1 MTKGILRRSP
11 TSKRVG
17 RQVVSFELQKGD
29 RVVVTGAA
37 GFIGSAVVRAL
48 LARGVDVVALLEP
61 GAVTSNLDG
70 LDVERREV
78 DITKEGQLAGAFD
91 GAKYCFH
98 LAAKFGFWPK
108 DASSFYEVNVRGSQN
123 VVRAATDAGVERIV
137 FTSTVATLGLWETK
151 EGRPSTED
159 DVAEISHLYG
169 NYKQTKYVAE
179 HEVLRLAAQGAP
191 VVLVLPTMP
200 HGPFDHRPT
209 PSGKVVLDYLNGR
222 MPGYVDTA
230 MNVAHVD
237 DLAAGHLLALERGR
251 QGRSYICGGENITM
265 AQLLRTL
272 SDVTGLPPVR
282 SSIPVGLPEDRGLRL
297 EFHRRRSPGTRTAG
311 LVGGGADGDDDDD
324 LRRFAGARR
333 DRLHV
338 APGRATRSSI
348 PRSGSS
354 SNGYVDAERVA
365 LDLVESTGRR
375 VTQVPRCRS

>member
-1 MTKGILRRSP
+1 M
-11 TSKRVG
+11 
-17 RQVVSFELQKGD
+17 SFELRKSD

-48 LARGVDVVALLEP
+48 IARGVNVVALLEP

-78 DITKEGQLAGAFD
+78 DITKATQLVGAFD
-91 GAKYCFH
+91 GARFCFH

-108 DASSFYEVNVRGSQN
+108 DSTSFYDVNVRGSQN
-123 VVRAATDAGVERIV
+123 VVRAATDAGVERVV
-137 FTSTVATLGLWETK
+137 FTSTVATLGLWKTK
-151 EGRPSTED
+151 DGRPSNED
-159 DVAEISHLYG
+159 DVADISHLYG

-237 DLAAGHLLALERGR
+237 DLAQGHLLALERGR
-251 QGRSYICGGENITM
+251 QGRSYICGGDNITM

-272 SDVTGLPPVR
+272 SDLTALP
-282 SSIPVGLPEDRGLRL
+282 S
-297 EFHRRRSPGTRTAG
+297 
-311 LVGGGADGDDDDD
+311 AD
-324 LRRFAGARR
+324 RRFPSVFPMIA
-333 DRLHV
+333 
-338 APGRATRSSI
+338 
-348 PRSGSS
+348 
-354 SNGYVDAERVA
+354 GYVSSFIEGDVMGREPRVPLEAAQMAGTTMTFNDSRARDEIGYTSRPATQALFDSARWFVEHGYVSAERTK
-365 LDLVESTGRR
+365 LISWRPPT
-375 VTQVPRCRS
+375 SH

>member
-1 MTKGILRRSP
+1 
-11 TSKRVG
+11 
-17 RQVVSFELQKGD
+17 VSFKLKKSD

-48 LARGVDVVALLEP
+48 LARGVNVVALLEP

-70 LDVERREV
+70 LDVERHDV
-78 DITKEGQLAGAFD
+78 DITKESELAGAFD

-108 DASSFYEVNVRGSQN
+108 NASSFYEVNVRGSQN
-123 VVRAATDAGVERIV
+123 VVRAATVAGVERIV

-191 VVLVLPTMP
+191 VILVLPTMP
-200 HGPFDHRPT
+200 HGPYDHRPT
-209 PSGKVVLDYLNGR
+209 PSGKVVLDYLKGQ

-237 DLAAGHLLALERGR
+237 DLAAGHLLALERGQ

-265 AQLLRTL
+265 AQLLSTL
-272 SDVTGLPPVR
+272 SDVTGLPR
-282 SSIPVGLPEDRGLRL
+282 SD
-297 EFHRRRSPGTRTAG
+297 
-311 LVGGGADGDDDDD
+311 
-324 LRRFAGARR
+324 RRFPSIFPKVAGYVSSFVEGDLLGREPRVSLEAAQMATTTMTFDDSRARDEIGYTSR
-333 DRLHV
+333 PAASALFDSAKWFV
-338 APGRATRSSI
+338 D
-348 PRSGSS
+348 
-354 SNGYVDAERVA
+354 NGYVDAERVRLITWNPPA
-365 LDLVESTGRR
+365 EG
-375 VTQVPRCRS
+375 

>member
-1 MTKGILRRSP
+1 
-11 TSKRVG
+11 
-17 RQVVSFELQKGD
+17 VSFELRGGD

-48 LARGVDVVALLEP
+48 LTRDVEVVALLEP
-61 GAVTSNLDG
+61 GASTSNLDD

-78 DITKEGQLAGAFD
+78 DITKEQQLDGVFD
-91 GAKYCFH
+91 GARFCFH

-108 DASSFYEVNVRGSQN
+108 DASTFYDVNVNGSRN
-123 VVRAATDAGVERIV
+123 VVRAATLAGIERTV

-151 EGRPSTED
+151 SGRPSNED
-159 DVAEISHLYG
+159 DVADLSHLYG

-237 DLAAGHLLALERGR
+237 DLAKGHLLALENGR
-251 QGRSYICGGENITM
+251 QGQSYICGGENITM
-265 AQLLRTL
+265 AQLLATL
-272 SDVTGLPPVR
+272 AQVTGLP
-282 SSIPVGLPEDRGLRL
+282 SSDRRFPSVFPLI
-297 EFHRRRSPGTRTAG
+297 AG
-311 LVGGGADGDDDDD
+311 HLSNFIEGDL
-324 LRRFAGARR
+324 LRREPRVPLEAAQMASTTMTFDDAKARR
-333 DRLHV
+333 EIGYTSRPAAAALYESARWFVQH
-338 APGRATRSSI
+338 
-348 PRSGSS
+348 
-354 SNGYVDAERVA
+354 GYVDDDRVQLISWHAPSSEREA
-365 LDLVESTGRR
+365 
-375 VTQVPRCRS
+375 

>member
-1 MTKGILRRSP
+1 
-11 TSKRVG
+11 
-17 RQVVSFELQKGD
+17 VSFELQNGD

-48 LARGVDVVALLEP
+48 LARGVHVVALLEP

-78 DITKEGQLAGAFD
+78 DITKEEQLSGAFE
-91 GAKYCFH
+91 GSKYCFH

-108 DASSFYEVNVRGSQN
+108 DASSFYDVNVRGSQN

-151 EGRPSTED
+151 RGRPSTED
-159 DVAEISHLYG
+159 DVADVAHLYG

-200 HGPFDHRPT
+200 HGPYDHRPT
-209 PSGKVVLDYLNGR
+209 PSGKVVLDYLNGK

-237 DLAAGHLLALERGR
+237 DLAVGHLLALERGR
-251 QGRSYICGGENITM
+251 QGRSYICGGENLTM
-265 AQLLRTL
+265 AELLRTL
-272 SDVTGLPPVR
+272 SAVTALP
-282 SSIPVGLPEDRGLRL
+282 S
-297 EFHRRRSPGTRTAG
+297 
-311 LVGGGADGDDDDD
+311 AD
-324 LRRFAGARR
+324 RRF
-333 DRLHV
+333 
-338 APGRATRSSI
+338 PSI
-348 PRSGSS
+348 VPKIA
-354 SNGYVDAERVA
+354 GYVSSFVEGDVLGREPRVSLEAAQMASTTMTFNDSRARSEIGYTSRPASRALFDSAQWFVEHGYVSAERTR
-365 LDLVESTGRR
+365 LITWHPPQEFE
-375 VTQVPRCRS
+375 

>member
-1 MTKGILRRSP
+1 M
-11 TSKRVG
+11 
-17 RQVVSFELQKGD
+17 SFELAKGD

-48 LARGVDVVALLEP
+48 LARDVDVVAFLEP
-61 GAVTSNLDG
+61 GAVTSNLDD
-70 LDVERREV
+70 LDVERRDV
-78 DITKEGQLAGAFD
+78 DVTNERQLSGAFD

-108 DASSFYEVNVRGSQN
+108 DASSFYDVNVRGSQY
-123 VVRAATDAGVERIV
+123 VVRAATDAGVERVV
-137 FTSTVATLGLWETK
+137 FTSTVATLGLWKTK
-151 EGRPSTED
+151 QGRPSTED
-159 DVAEISHLYG
+159 DFADVSHLYG

-237 DLAAGHLLALERGR
+237 DLATGHLLALERGR

-272 SDVTGLPPVR
+272 ADVTGLPP
-282 SSIPVGLPEDRGLRL
+282 
-297 EFHRRRSPGTRTAG
+297 
-311 LVGGGADGDDDDD
+311 AD
-324 LRRFAGARR
+324 RRFPSIFPKVAGYLSSFVEGDLLGREPRVSLEAAQMASTTMTFDDTRARDEIGYSSR
-333 DRLHV
+333 PASQALYDSAQWFV
-338 APGRATRSSI
+338 AH
-348 PRSGSS
+348 
-354 SNGYVDAERVA
+354 GYVSPERSRLIA
-365 LDLVESTGRR
+365 WSP
-375 VTQVPRCRS
+375 PR

>member
-1 MTKGILRRSP
+1 
-11 TSKRVG
+11 
-17 RQVVSFELQKGD
+17 VSFELKKGD

-48 LARGVDVVALLEP
+48 LARDVDVVAILEP
-61 GAVTSNLDG
+61 GASSSNLDD

-78 DITKEGQLAGAFD
+78 NITKESQLAGALH
-91 GAKYCFH
+91 GAKFCFH

-108 DASSFYEVNVRGSQN
+108 DATSFYEVNVRGSQN

-159 DVAEISHLYG
+159 DVADISHLYG

-237 DLAAGHLLALERGR
+237 DLAVGHLLALERGG

-272 SDVTGLPPVR
+272 ADVTGLPR
-282 SSIPVGLPEDRGLRL
+282 AE
-297 EFHRRRSPGTRTAG
+297 
-311 LVGGGADGDDDDD
+311 
-324 LRRFAGARR
+324 RRFPSIFPMIAG
-333 DRLHV
+333 HV
-338 APGRATRSSI
+338 SSFIEGDLLGREPRVSLEAAQMASTTMTFDDSRSRAEI
-348 PRSGSS
+348 GYSS
-354 SNGYVDAERVA
+354 RPASQALFDSAQWFVEHGYVSADRARLISWHPPLG
-365 LDLVESTGRR
+365 LD
-375 VTQVPRCRS
+375 

>member
-1 MTKGILRRSP
+1 MSHELRS
-11 TSKRVG
+11 
-17 RQVVSFELQKGD
+17 GD

-48 LARGVDVVALLEP
+48 LSRDVDVVALLEP
-61 GAVTSNLDG
+61 GAPTSNLDA
-70 LDVERREV
+70 LDVERQEV
-78 DITKEGQLAGAFD
+78 DITKARQLDGVFEGARF
-91 GAKYCFH
+91 CFH

-108 DASSFYEVNVRGSQN
+108 DAATFYDVNVNGSRN
-123 VVRAATDAGVERIV
+123 VVRAATFAGVERTV

-159 DVAEISHLYG
+159 DVADLSHLYG

-237 DLAAGHLLALERGR
+237 DLAHGHLLALENGQ
-251 QGRSYICGGENITM
+251 QGQSYICGGENITM
-265 AQLLRTL
+265 AQLLAIL
-272 SDVTGLPPVR
+272 SRVTGLPG
-282 SSIPVGLPEDRGLRL
+282 S
-297 EFHRRRSPGTRTAG
+297 A
-311 LVGGGADGDDDDD
+311 
-324 LRRFAGARR
+324 RRFPSVFPLIAGHLSSLIEGDLLGREPRVPLEAAQMASTTMTFDDTKARR
-333 DRLHV
+333 EIGYTSRPAAQALYESARWFVEH
-338 APGRATRSSI
+338 
-348 PRSGSS
+348 
-354 SNGYVDAERVA
+354 GYVDADRVA
-365 LDLVESTGRR
+365 QITWHPPAD
-375 VTQVPRCRS
+375 

>member
-1 MTKGILRRSP
+1 
-11 TSKRVG
+11 
-17 RQVVSFELQKGD
+17 VSLSLKKGD

-48 LARGVDVVALLEP
+48 LARGVNVVALLEP

-70 LDVERREV
+70 LDVERRDV
-78 DITKEGQLAGAFD
+78 DITKEVQLNGAFD

-108 DASSFYEVNVRGSQN
+108 DASSFYRVNVEGSKN
-123 VVRAATDAGVERIV
+123 VVRAATDAGVKRIV
-137 FTSTVATLGLWETK
+137 FTSTVATLGLWDTK
-151 EGRPSTED
+151 KGRPSNED
-159 DVAEISHLYG
+159 DVADISHLYG

-237 DLAAGHLLALERGR
+237 DLAAGHLLALQRGS

-272 SDVTGLPPVR
+272 SQVTGLPPAERHFPSIFPMIAGYVSSFIEGDVLGREPRVSLEAAQMASTTMTFDDSRAR
-282 SSIPVGLPEDRGLRL
+282 SEIGYTSRPASQALFDSAQWFVE
-297 EFHRRRSPGTRTAG
+297 H
-311 LVGGGADGDDDDD
+311 
-324 LRRFAGARR
+324 
-333 DRLHV
+333 
-338 APGRATRSSI
+338 
-348 PRSGSS
+348 
-354 SNGYVDAERVA
+354 NYVDAQRVR
-365 LDLVESTGRR
+365 LITWHPPLEVD
-375 VTQVPRCRS
+375 

>member
-1 MTKGILRRSP
+1 M
-11 TSKRVG
+11 
-17 RQVVSFELQKGD
+17 SFELKKGN

-61 GAVTSNLDG
+61 GAATSNLDD
-70 LDVERREV
+70 LDVERRDV
-78 DITKEGQLAGAFD
+78 DITKESQLAGAFE
-91 GAKYCFH
+91 GAKFCFH

-123 VVRAATDAGVERIV
+123 VVRSATDAGVERIV

-159 DVAEISHLYG
+159 DFAEISHLYG

-200 HGPFDHRPT
+200 HGPYDHRPT

-272 SDVTGLPPVR
+272 SDVTGLPPSDRRFPSILPKIVGYVSSFVEGDVLGREPRVSLEAAQMASTTMTFDDARVR
-282 SSIPVGLPEDRGLRL
+282 SEIGYTSRPAAHALFDSAQW
-297 EFHRRRSPGTRTAG
+297 F
-311 LVGGGADGDDDDD
+311 
-324 LRRFAGARR
+324 
-333 DRLHV
+333 V
-338 APGRATRSSI
+338 AH
-348 PRSGSS
+348 
-354 SNGYVDAERVA
+354 GYVSAARA
-365 LDLVESTGRR
+365 AMISWQPPTGLE
-375 VTQVPRCRS
+375 

>member
-1 MTKGILRRSP
+1 
-11 TSKRVG
+11 
-17 RQVVSFELQKGD
+17 VSFKLDKGD

-48 LARGVDVVALLEP
+48 LARGVDVVAFHEP
-61 GAVTSNLDG
+61 GATPSNLDG
-70 LDVERREV
+70 LEVERREV
-78 DITKEGQLAGAFD
+78 DITQESQLAGAFN

-108 DASSFYEVNVRGSQN
+108 DASSFYNVNVRGSQN

-151 EGRPSTED
+151 DGRPSTED
-159 DVAEISHLYG
+159 DVADISHLYG

-237 DLAAGHLLALERGR
+237 DLAAGHLLALERGQ
-251 QGRSYICGGENITM
+251 QGRSYICGGENVTM
-265 AQLLRTL
+265 AQLLRIL
-272 SDVTGLPPVR
+272 SDVTGLPR
-282 SSIPVGLPEDRGLRL
+282 SE
-297 EFHRRRSPGTRTAG
+297 
-311 LVGGGADGDDDDD
+311 
-324 LRRFAGARR
+324 RRF
-333 DRLHV
+333 
-338 APGRATRSSI
+338 PSI
-348 PRSGSS
+348 FPMIA
-354 SNGYVDAERVA
+354 GYVSSFVEGDVLGREPHVSLEAAQMA
-365 LDLVESTGRR
+365 LTTMTFDDSRA
-375 VTQVPRCRS
+375 RSEIGYTSRPASHALFDSAQWFVDHGYVSADRARNISWHPPIDRD

>member
-1 MTKGILRRSP
+1 MTTIER
-11 TSKRVG
+11 
-17 RQVVSFELQKGD
+17 GD

-48 LARGVDVVALLEP
+48 LARDVEVLALLEP
-61 GAVTSNLDG
+61 GAPSSNLDE

-78 DITKEGQLAGAFD
+78 DITKERQLDGVFLGARF
-91 GAKYCFH
+91 CFH

-108 DASSFYEVNVRGSQN
+108 DATTFYDVNVNGSRN
-123 VVRAATDAGVERIV
+123 VVRAATVGGVERTV

-151 EGRPSTED
+151 RGRPSNED
-159 DVAEISHLYG
+159 DVADLSHLYG

-237 DLAAGHLLALERGR
+237 DLANGHLFALERGV
-251 QGRSYICGGENITM
+251 QGQSYICGGENITM
-265 AQLLRTL
+265 AQLLATL
-272 SDVTGLPPVR
+272 ADVTGLPR
-282 SSIPVGLPEDRGLRL
+282 SE
-297 EFHRRRSPGTRTAG
+297 
-311 LVGGGADGDDDDD
+311 
-324 LRRFAGARR
+324 RRFPSIFPIIAGRLSSFVEGDLLGREPRVPLEAAQMASTTMTFDDVKARR
-333 DRLHV
+333 ELRYTSRPASQALFESAQWFVEHGYV
-338 APGRATRSSI
+338 SAERAALIAWNPPLRAT
-348 PRSGSS
+348 
-354 SNGYVDAERVA
+354 EW
-365 LDLVESTGRR
+365 T
-375 VTQVPRCRS
+375 T

>member
-1 MTKGILRRSP
+1 
-11 TSKRVG
+11 
-17 RQVVSFELQKGD
+17 VSFSLDKGD

-48 LARGVDVVALLEP
+48 IERGVDVVTLLEP

-70 LDVERREV
+70 LDVDRREV
-78 DITKEGQLAGAFD
+78 DVTKENQLAGVFE

-123 VVRAATDAGVERIV
+123 VIRAAVGAGVQRIV
-137 FTSTVATLGLWETK
+137 YTSTVATLGLWKTK
-151 EGRPSTED
+151 EGHPSNED
-159 DVAEISHLYG
+159 DVADVSHLYG

-200 HGPFDHRPT
+200 HGPFDHRPA

-237 DLAAGHLLALERGR
+237 DLAAGHLLALERGQ
-251 QGRSYICGGENITM
+251 QGRSYICGGDNLTM
-265 AQLLRTL
+265 AELLRTL
-272 SDVTGLPPVR
+272 SEVTGLPTSDRRFPAAFPMMAGYL
-282 SSIPVGLPEDRGLRL
+282 SSFIE
-297 EFHRRRSPGTRTAG
+297 
-311 LVGGGADGDDDDD
+311 GDL
-324 LRRFAGARR
+324 LRREPRVPLEAAQMATTTMTFDDSRARSE
-333 DRLHV
+333 L
-338 APGRATRSSI
+338 GYSSR
-348 PRSGSS
+348 PAAEALFDSAKWFVT
-354 SNGYVDAERVA
+354 NGYVNADRVRMITWHSPNK
-365 LDLVESTGRR
+365 L
-375 VTQVPRCRS
+375 

>member
-1 MTKGILRRSP
+1 M
-11 TSKRVG
+11 
-17 RQVVSFELQKGD
+17 SFELQKGD

-61 GAVTSNLDG
+61 GAATSNLDG
-70 LDVERREV
+70 LDVERNEV
-78 DITKEGQLAGAFD
+78 DITNESQLFGAFD
-91 GAKYCFH
+91 GTKYCFH

-108 DASSFYEVNVRGSQN
+108 DASSFYAVNVRGSQN
-123 VVRAATDAGVERIV
+123 VIRAATDAGVERIV

-151 EGRPSTED
+151 DGRPSTED
-159 DVAEISHLYG
+159 DVADISHLYG

-200 HGPFDHRPT
+200 HGPYDHRPT

-237 DLAAGHLLALERGR
+237 DLAVGHLLALERGQ

-265 AQLLRTL
+265 AELLRTL
-272 SDVTGLPPVR
+272 SNVTGMPP
-282 SSIPVGLPEDRGLRL
+282 SD
-297 EFHRRRSPGTRTAG
+297 
-311 LVGGGADGDDDDD
+311 
-324 LRRFAGARR
+324 RRFPAIFPQVAGYLSSFIEGDLMGREPRVSLEAAQMASTTMIFNDSRARGEIGYVSR
-333 DRLHV
+333 PASHALFDSAQWFV
-338 APGRATRSSI
+338 E
-348 PRSGSS
+348 
-354 SNGYVDAERVA
+354 NGYVSDERA
-365 LDLVESTGRR
+365 RMITWNS
-375 VTQVPRCRS
+375 PK

>member
-1 MTKGILRRSP
+1 MSHELRS
-11 TSKRVG
+11 
-17 RQVVSFELQKGD
+17 GD

-48 LARGVDVVALLEP
+48 LSRDVDVVALLEP
-61 GAVTSNLDG
+61 GAPTSNLDA
-70 LDVERREV
+70 LDVERQEV
-78 DITKEGQLAGAFD
+78 DITKARQLDGVFEGARF
-91 GAKYCFH
+91 CFH

-108 DASSFYEVNVRGSQN
+108 DAATFYDVNVNGSRN
-123 VVRAATDAGVERIV
+123 VVRAATFAGVERTV

-159 DVAEISHLYG
+159 DVADLSHLYG

-237 DLAAGHLLALERGR
+237 DLAHGHLLRSGERSAGSELYLWRREHHDGATARDTLAGDGTTRLGAPVSFGLSPDRGIPVELHRGR
-251 QGRSYICGGENITM
+251 PAR
-265 AQLLRTL
+265 
-272 SDVTGLPPVR
+272 
-282 SSIPVGLPEDRGLRL
+282 
-297 EFHRRRSPGTRTAG
+297 TRTASPAR
-311 LVGGGADGDDDDD
+311 GGADGLYHHDV
-324 LRRFAGARR
+324 RRLEGPPRIGYTSRPAAQALYESARWFVE
-333 DRLHV
+333 H
-338 APGRATRSSI
+338 
-348 PRSGSS
+348 
-354 SNGYVDAERVA
+354 GYVDADRVA
-365 LDLVESTGRR
+365 QIAWHPPAD
-375 VTQVPRCRS
+375 